1 MDAAARRPRSA
12 ARSTRY
18 RLALGGQ
25 PGRERLAMWRRPA
38 APGCAALAIA
48 ARDMAPTRGA
58 RLRRAGDRR

>member
-48 ARDMAPTRGA
+48 V
-58 RLRRAGDRR
+58 